1 MAPGEAGANSPALK
15 SPAEHLHSAC
25 IVQAKADETAAFEAA
40 QRKLAQWSHVLVQ
53 QPGFN
58 AEAWLRA
65 EVAATLQ
72 RKAALMRSSAA
83 LPGHSSR
90 SASAL
95 NGVGTVL
102 R

>member
-1 MAPGEAGANSPALK
+1 L
-15 SPAEHLHSAC
+15 
-25 IVQAKADETAAFEAA
+25 QAKEDETAAFEAA
-40 QRKLAQWSHVLVQ
+40 QRKLAQWSHVLAQ
-53 QPGFN
+53 QPGFS
-58 AEAWLRA
+58 ADAWLKA

>member
-1 MAPGEAGANSPALK
+1 
-15 SPAEHLHSAC
+15 
-25 IVQAKADETAAFEAA
+25 VQAKADETAAFGAA

-58 AEAWLRA
+58 AEAWRRA